1 MFYRYCRYQVSLKMV
16 QERLTKTLI
25 GPSVSFFPV
34 DPETQSF
41 IGAAGGGGWGGHAVL
56 TYLHN
61 SLESI
66 VLASSKL
73 KLRNKLSE
81 NVAFIT

>member
-41 IGAAGGGGWGGHAVL
+41 IGAAGGGHGVL
-56 TYLHN
+56 SYLHN

>member
-41 IGAAGGGGWGGHAVL
+41 IGAAGGGGGGGHGVL
-56 TYLHN
+56 
-61 SLESI
+61 S
-66 VLASSKL
+66 
-73 KLRNKLSE
+73 
-81 NVAFIT
+81 

>member
-1 MFYRYCRYQVSLKMV
+1 MSLKMV

-41 IGAAGGGGWGGHAVL
+41 IGAAGGGGGGNGGL
-56 TYLHN
+56 FYLHN

-73 KLRNKLSE
+73 KLRNNLSE

>member
-1 MFYRYCRYQVSLKMV
+1 MSLKMV

-41 IGAAGGGGWGGHAVL
+41 IGAAGGGGGGDMGCF
-56 TYLHN
+56 
-61 SLESI
+61 
-66 VLASSKL
+66 
-73 KLRNKLSE
+73 LSYTIDL
-81 NVAFIT
+81 NRLYWQALS

>member
-41 IGAAGGGGWGGHAVL
+41 IGAAGAGGGDMGCFL
-56 TYLHN
+56 TYTIHLN
-61 SLESI
+61 RLYWQ
-66 VLASSKL
+66 A
-73 KLRNKLSE
+73 LS
-81 NVAFIT
+81 

>member
-41 IGAAGGGGWGGHAVL
+41 IGAAGVGGHGVL
-56 TYLHN
+56 SYLHN

-73 KLRNKLSE
+73 KLRIKLSE

>member
-41 IGAAGGGGWGGHAVL
+41 IGAAGGGGGDM
-56 TYLHN
+56 
-61 SLESI
+61 ECF
-66 VLASSKL
+66 
-73 KLRNKLSE
+73 LSYTIDL
-81 NVAFIT
+81 NRLYWQALS

>member
-34 DPETQSF
+34 DPETQALL
-41 IGAAGGGGWGGHAVL
+41 GRRGGGHGVL
-56 TYLHN
+56 SYLHN